1 MIGPELVQETI
12 DKVAV
17 IKQKMKEAQD
27 RQKSWADLKRREL
40 EFSEG
45 DHVYLKV
52 SPIKSLH
59 ARQTKGK
66 LSPRYI
72 GPFEIL
78 ERVGNLAYRLALPPN
93 LSGMHDVFHV
103 SVLRKYVP
111 DPDKVVELEPI
122 ELKENLTYEKRPI
135 KILDRKVQTLR
146 NKEIRYVKVLWDA
159 QTEEMTWELEEEIR
173 KNHPHLFETSGTH
186 SSFGDK
192 AYFKGGRM

>member
-1 MIGPELVQETI
+1 M
-12 DKVAV
+12 
-17 IKQKMKEAQD
+17 
-27 RQKSWADLKRREL
+27 
-40 EFSEG
+40 
-45 DHVYLKV
+45 
-52 SPIKSLH
+52 
-59 ARQTKGK
+59 
-66 LSPRYI
+66 
-72 GPFEIL
+72 

-93 LSGMHDVFHV
+93 LPGVHDVFHV

-159 QTEEMTWELEEEIR
+159 QTEEMIWELEEEIR
-173 KNHPHLFETSGTH
+173 KNHPHLFETSCMH